1 MCCIQSNSTI
11 IASCSVDDTIHLCD
25 ADMGE
30 ERDVLGRHE
39 SDVVDIAF
47 SPIGDL
53 WNTMISMV

>member
-1 MCCIQSNSTI
+1 MTSG
-11 IASCSVDDTIHLCD
+11 SVDDTIRLWD
-25 ADMGE
+25 TDTGE
-30 ERDVLGRHE
+30 ERDVLGGHE